1 MPSECSGGM
10 VRRVGLARAIAL
22 DPDLIMYDE
31 PFTGLD
37 QASTSA
43 LVARLREEQA
53 RGVLIIL
60 ATHDLDIVDG
70 LLTRE
75 LFLRN
80 GRLLAIGGGEGPLR
94 DRYRAAVA
102 AS

>member
-1 MPSECSGGM
+1 M
-10 VRRVGLARAIAL
+10 IAL
-22 DPDLIMYDE
+22 V
-31 PFTGLD
+31 TGANGFLGR
-37 QASTSA
+37 A

-53 RGVLIIL
+53 RGVLILL
-60 ATHDLDIVDG
+60 ATHDLDVVDG

-80 GRLLAIGGGEGPLR
+80 GRLMDVGAGEGPLR
-94 DRYRAAVA
+94 DRYRAAIM